1 LPDSHFHF
9 SFLISN
15 PSTSLHPTLQSRM
28 PNPLKYLFAMTPTD
42 VIHGER
48 EYITYTLSPSVGRH
62 QPRIDLPQY
71 TLPDCRVIIL
81 KRCLVWRMA
90 IDWELQQH
98 VSELERPGDAEYS
111 EFEGNC
117 KTFGYL
123 LAERYSSHRIPVV
136 DERLS
141 KYIFEPGDRIRVDRS
156 KQVLELKRRICT
168 NPEPTL

>member
-1 LPDSHFHF
+1 
-9 SFLISN
+9 
-15 PSTSLHPTLQSRM
+15 
-28 PNPLKYLFAMTPTD
+28 
-42 VIHGER
+42 
-48 EYITYTLSPSVGRH
+48 
-62 QPRIDLPQY
+62 
-71 TLPDCRVIIL
+71 
-81 KRCLVWRMA
+81 MA